1 MKKVFLTMAAV
12 VALASASFAQKGNN
26 QIGIGAEVGIPTGD
40 FGEAMKAGFG
50 GAVKGLYGIG
60 TAGQI
65 TGTIG
70 YTSFK
75 MKGSS
80 EDAKMSIGILPIL
93 AGYRHNFSGF
103 YVEPQVGYSIVRA
116 KVDMLGQSESD
127 SEGAFAWAAGAGYQI
142 SGLDLGVRY
151 QASTKDGGSMGFFG
165 FRVAKNFSLG
175 GSR

>member
-1 MKKVFLTMAAV
+1 MAAV

-65 TGTIG
+65 TGTVG

-127 SEGAFAWAAGAGYQI
+127 SEGAFAGLPVQAIKSVVWIWVFAIRLPQKTAEAWA
-142 SGLDLGVRY
+142 SL
-151 QASTKDGGSMGFFG
+151 ASALLRT
-165 FRVAKNFSLG
+165 FR
-175 GSR
+175 